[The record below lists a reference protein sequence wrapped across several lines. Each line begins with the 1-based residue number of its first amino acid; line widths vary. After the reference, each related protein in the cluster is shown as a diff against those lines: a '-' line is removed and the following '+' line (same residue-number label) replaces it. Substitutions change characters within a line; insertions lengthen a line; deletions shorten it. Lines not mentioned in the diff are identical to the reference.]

1 MSDSQGATKGYMDQL
16 VAKAIEKKKLNEQR
30 LAKKNK
36 PKLEYVLFSQFDV
49 LDTLHSRNGKTT
61 IYHLSKKAQPEK
73 QICCK
78 VVNTDAPELAD
89 KLLLNEASRLE
100 ISQHPSVADFIKVGN
115 EFERPYL
122 MYEWVQGES
131 VAEKME
137 RHSNKGFRHDHI
149 AWLVYQLAGALEF
162 MHTRGICHLDIK
174 PSNIMVSEGDFVKLI
189 DFGAARDI
197 GDVDAYAEASVN
209 YASPLYLSSGKAE
222 PQDDVYSLAM
232 LAGHLFLGFLFGD
245 AWHKQLK
252 ERKRPDLIPVHIWK
266 LLKEVISNPRG
277 HGYTSISFAQQLAQI
292 DTRGLDSLSSA
303 PIFSSL
309 RNADLLLTH
318 CKPQDKSKL
327 RRFKVLEA
335 SLALCLFTITGGYL
349 YQSMDQDKQKAV
361 NPQFAAMH
369 VPNENIVSATA
380 GFLSQ
385 SPWTIENTIKEMD
398 QQDEDATP
406 YRAAYNIQQTQLE
419 SIYEKNRSQL
429 QSYQVIADDLPKALQ
444 ELHKELVTLRKELAD
459 EYALSPAADQSLT
472 QVMVGLNVAASD
484 SYKLSAAVGSKSEKI
499 ADLILE
505 GEVALASDEIKAAWL
520 LNQSKSYFYS
530 HVLPEQVMANINK
543 SIDQLAK
550 KDRYTEA
557 ISEAKLAKSYFGN
570 QYGLD
575 EKIKSLTV
583 ERSKYILF
591 STVKGQSLFEKD
603 KLRDS
608 LAELEANDPS
618 KFNDVASKLQA
629 LASDYKEKSHQL
641 SRPGRGA
648 VAVEKALDDY
658 LSEHRG

>member
-1 MSDSQGATKGYMDQL
+1 MDQL

-30 LAKKNK
+30 LAKKSK

-49 LDTLHSRNGKTT
+49 LDTLPSQNGKTT
-61 IYHLSKKAQPEK
+61 IYRLSKKAQPEK

-78 VVNTDAPELAD
+78 VVNNDASELAD

-100 ISQHPSVADFIKVGN
+100 MSQHPSVAEFIKVGN
-115 EFERPYL
+115 EFERPYF

-131 VAEKME
+131 VAEKMA
-137 RHSNKGFRHDHI
+137 RYSSKGFRHDHI

-189 DFGAARDI
+189 DFGAARYI
-197 GDVDAYAEASVN
+197 GDVDTYAETSLN
-209 YASPLYLSSGKAE
+209 YASPLYVSTGQAE

-232 LAGHLFLGFLFGD
+232 LAGHLFLGYLFGD

-252 ERKRPDLIPVHIWK
+252 ERKCPELIPGHIWK
-266 LLKEVISNPRG
+266 LLKEVINNPRS
-277 HGYTSISFAQQLAQI
+277 HGYTAISFAQQLARI
-292 DTRGLDSLSSA
+292 DTQELDPLSSA

-318 CKPQDKSKL
+318 CKPQDRFKF
-327 RRFKVLEA
+327 RRFKLLETGLVIC
-335 SLALCLFTITGGYL
+335 LATITGTHL
-349 YQSMDQDKQKAV
+349 YQSIVDSGQGGPVLQYSLMQDPNV
-361 NPQFAAMH
+361 NT
-369 VPNENIVSATA
+369 VNATA
-380 GFLSQ
+380 SFLSQ
-385 SPWTIENTIKEMD
+385 SPWKMESLISEMD
-398 QQDEDATP
+398 RQDMDSAP
-406 YRAAYNIQQTQLE
+406 YQNAYDIQQGQLKT
-419 SIYEKNRSQL
+419 IYNKNSGQL
-429 QSYQVIADDLPKALQ
+429 QSYQLIADELPKALRQ
-444 ELHKELVTLRKELAD
+444 LHKELVVLRKELD
-459 EYALSPAADQSLT
+459 NERSLSPSVEQSLS

-484 SYKLSAAVGSKSEKI
+484 SFKLSAAVGSKSEQL
-499 ADLILE
+499 AELILD

-530 HVLPEQVMANINK
+530 HALPEQIMVNIYK
-543 SIDQLAK
+543 SIDELAG

-570 QYGLD
+570 QYGID
-575 EKIKSLTV
+575 EKIKSLSID
-583 ERSKYILF
+583 RSKYILF
-591 STVKGQSLFEKD
+591 STVQGQDMFEKD

-608 LAELEANDPS
+608 LAELEANDPTI
-618 KFNDVASKLQA
+618 FNDVATKLQA
-629 LASDYKEKSHQL
+629 LAADYKEKSHQF

-648 VAVEKALDDY
+648 TAIEKALEEY
-658 LSEHRG
+658 LSEDRG